1 MSWYFEEVPCLGD
14 NVVGVF
20 EHSDEVFQFVL
31 LFLLMTRTL
40 WCPLTRPPTFLW
52 VGIHIV
58 SGCWCLVPDS
68 PCALQ
73 RRPSPASFQS
83 DRGLYQVSSSE
94 VWSGWNMLWIA
105 SNAAFLDRSTN
116 VELSMVR
123 VMMPLMNQYIEDSFA
138 STSTASVLTCTSGS
152 EVGR

>member
-1 MSWYFEEVPCLGD
+1 
-14 NVVGVF
+14 
-20 EHSDEVFQFVL
+20 
-31 LFLLMTRTL
+31 
-40 WCPLTRPPTFLW
+40 
-52 VGIHIV
+52 
-58 SGCWCLVPDS
+58 
-68 PCALQ
+68 
-73 RRPSPASFQS
+73 
-83 DRGLYQVSSSE
+83 
-94 VWSGWNMLWIA
+94 MLWIA